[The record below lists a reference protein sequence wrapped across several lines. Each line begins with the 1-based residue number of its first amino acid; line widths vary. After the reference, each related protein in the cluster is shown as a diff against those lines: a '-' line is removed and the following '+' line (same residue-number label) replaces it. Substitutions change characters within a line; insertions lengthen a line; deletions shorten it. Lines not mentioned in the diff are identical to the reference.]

1 MAIRRHRL
9 TGIDSQGSP
18 VIKSVQVLDKLE
30 PTRSR
35 ATFRE
40 RNPEPVTRGFAYPGR
55 HFTTTFFFRKE
66 PSEAM
71 AVGRKNSGLFVV
83 VMVGVG
89 LCACLSAGAAHAQN
103 GDKHP
108 VVILDT
114 SLGPITIELDQEK
127 APITVENFL
136 KYVDE
141 GFYDGLIF
149 HRVIPGFMIQGGGF
163 DTQMME
169 KKQGQKGK
177 IKNESTNGL
186 SNEKGTIAMA
196 RTSDV
201 NSAQNQ
207 FFINHHDNPG
217 LNYPSNGGYAV
228 FGKVIDGMDVVEK
241 IASVKTT
248 IKREGRTGQPFEN
261 VPAETVI
268 IKSARRKAKN

>member
-40 RNPEPVTRGFAYPGR
+40 RNPEPVTRGFAYAGR

-89 LCACLSAGAAHAQN
+89 LCACLLSGTAHAQN

-136 KYVDE
+136 KYVDD

-149 HRVIPGFMIQGGGF
+149 HRVMPGFMIQGGGF

-169 KKQGQKGK
+169 KKQGQKGE
-177 IKNESTNGL
+177 IKNESSNGL

-196 RTSDV
+196 RRGDV

-207 FFINHHDNPG
+207 FFINHKDNPG
-217 LNYPSNGGYAV
+217 LNYPIRGGYTV

-241 IASVKTT
+241 IAKVKTT
-248 IKREGRTGQPFEN
+248 IKREGRTGQPFED
-261 VPAETVI
+261 VPAETVV
-268 IKSARRKAKN
+268 IKTARRKAKN